1 MNEIKIFNNP
11 EFGQIRTTTDEQG
24 EPLFCL
30 ADVCGVL
37 GLRVAA
43 VAQRLKNDNLQ
54 NEKGRRWLH
63 SLDLANYPTPKQ
75 RNDNEEFCDYDE
87 TGERNIY

>member
-30 ADVCGVL
+30 KDVCDVL
-37 GLRVAA
+37 GLPCIPAPSAA
-43 VAQRLKNDNLQ
+43 C
-54 NEKGRRWLH
+54 
-63 SLDLANYPTPKQ
+63 
-75 RNDNEEFCDYDE
+75 F
-87 TGERNIY
+87 

>member
-43 VAQRLKNDNLQ
+43 YKIAKKWNSKTVKRLARLRSV
-54 NEKGRRWLH
+54 RRL
-63 SLDLANYPTPKQ
+63 LD
-75 RNDNEEFCDYDE
+75 D
-87 TGERNIY
+87 

>member
-43 VAQRLKNDNLQ
+43 IIWGVAAYKIARKWNSKTVKRLARLRSV
-54 NEKGRRWLH
+54 RRL
-63 SLDLANYPTPKQ
+63 LED
-75 RNDNEEFCDYDE
+75 
-87 TGERNIY
+87 